1 MKILRNPYVVGIL
14 VLVATVAVS
23 WNFLRPLWRRLMPAT
38 QPQKVSISAPAP
50 SPTPVITESKPTVP
64 PPSNAPKVVPDGSID
79 SQQIQMNLSQWIG
92 SPRRDPFQLTA
103 RASGTNQPAREL
115 LTLQA
120 TWRQTDR
127 NLAVINGRI
136 VGEGDIILGFRIE
149 SIAGDFVWVQGPAG
163 REQLEFATPVMIP
176 ATTNTNR
183 TNTNGTAS
191 NLTKATGNGAAP

>member
-1 MKILRNPYVVGIL
+1 MKILRNPYVVG
-14 VLVATVAVS
+14 VLVVAAVVMVSWRAIEPWWKKRLAPARKPQQVAV
-23 WNFLRPLWRRLMPAT
+23 
-38 QPQKVSISAPAP
+38 PAP
-50 SPTPVITESKPTVP
+50 TPAPKPVIAESKPTVK
-64 PPSNAPKVVPDGSID
+64 PPSDVPKVVPDASVD
-79 SQQIQMNLSQWIG
+79 LQQIQMNVAQWVG

-127 NLAVINGRI
+127 SLAVINGRI
-136 VGEGDIILGFRIE
+136 VGEGDVILGFRIE

-163 REQLEFATPVMIP
+163 REQLEFAPVLMP
-176 ATTNTNR
+176 AN

-191 NLTKATGNGAAP
+191 NVTKATGNGASP